1 MAGIV
6 KRRVPAYK
14 PARPNWAPPKRFTT
28 PGGAKPAGYAK
39 YGIGTSAPWGQTKK
53 PNYGLPKTAP
63 GLGQSLLGKPGGSWV
78 GYEGSLGP
86 SVPQYTPPQ
95 GAGLIGGDWEVQQA
109 ETDMASQMA
118 RKRGDFQA
126 GLRQAFVDLGA
137 SDASKLGNLGKYID
151 AETIQKAIENKYSQ
165 TATIGKQAERSRAVN
180 NAALAARGM
189 LSSGQTTQDQ
199 ADVSAAAESGRY
211 MALRNFLGQGA
222 GDLSSLADLES
233 DLARNIAMARG
244 AAAGRAAE
252 TYPEAFL
259 GSEPLGGAYSPD
271 SSGGGAIPSRPGAI
285 PSPPGIPAIPKTPY
299 RAPLRSGYKYGTKGQ
314 YMTKATFNK
323 AKPQGNYQA
332 YQNYL
337 KRKRGGKL

>member
-6 KRRVPAYK
+6 KRPPYK
-14 PARPNWAPPKRFTT
+14 PQMQSLINQRKLAWKPVANLGYKKPPPLR
-28 PGGAKPAGYAK
+28 
-39 YGIGTSAPWGQTKK
+39 K

-63 GLGQSLLGKPGGSWV
+63 GLGQSIQNQPGGKWV
-78 GYEGSLGP
+78 GYPGSLGP
-86 SVPQYTPPQ
+86 DVPQYTPPQ

-137 SDASKLGNLGKYID
+137 SDTSKLGNLGKYID

-165 TATIGKQAERSRAVN
+165 TATIGKQAERSRALN
-180 NAALAARGM
+180 NASLAARGM
-189 LSSGQTTQDQ
+189 LSSGQTTKEQG
-199 ADVSAAAESGRY
+199 DVSAAAESGRFQ
-211 MALRNFLGQGA
+211 ALREFLGQGA
-222 GDLSSLADLES
+222 GGLSSLADLES

-252 TYPEAFL
+252 TYPDAFL
-259 GSEPLGGAYSPD
+259 DSP
-271 SSGGGAIPSRPGAI
+271 AAPGATTGTTK
-285 PSPPGIPAIPKTPY
+285 SAY

-314 YMTKATFNK
+314 YMSKATFNK
-323 AKPQGNYQA
+323 ARPMGNYQA